1 MAPVLKTILKEILP
15 PEDISKLYSAFDI
28 IGSIIILKIPDSLNS
43 KKQIIADTILT
54 NVKSAKSVFAQTSG
68 VQGEYRI
75 RRLEHLAGDNSV
87 ITEYKEYGCRFKVNV
102 AKTYFSPR
110 LSTERMRVSK
120 MIKDNEIITNMF
132 AGVGTYSIL
141 IAKNNKSCKVY
152 SIDSNPIANELA
164 VINAKLNK
172 VQGQVIPIYGDAREV
187 IIRQLKGTSTR
198 VLMPLPEKAKE
209 FVDFAVM
216 ALKQNGGMVH
226 YFAHVKAPSKKLA
239 LDNAAL
245 DVEYAFV
252 NHDYKI
258 VSARV
263 VREVGPHLYQTV
275 SDIIVCKKCS

>member
-15 PEDISKLYSAFDI
+15 PGDISKLYSAFDI
-28 IGSIIILKIPDSLNS
+28 IGSIIIIKIPDSLNS
-43 KKQIIADTILT
+43 KKQIIADTILM
-54 NVKSAKSVFAQTSG
+54 NLKSAKSVFAQTSA
-68 VQGEYRI
+68 VQGDYRI

-87 ITEYKEYGCRFKVNV
+87 ITEYKEHGCRFKVDV
-102 AKTYFSPR
+102 TKTYFSPR

-120 MIKDNEIITNMF
+120 MITDNEIITNMF

-152 SIDSNPIANELA
+152 SIDSNPVANELA
-164 VINAKLNK
+164 LINAKLNK
-172 VQGQVIPIYGDAREV
+172 VQGQVIPICGDAREV

-245 DVEYAFV
+245 DVRYAFV

-258 VSARV
+258 VSTRV
-263 VREVGPHLYQTV
+263 VREVGPRLYQTV
-275 SDIIVCKKCS
+275 SDIIVSKKCS

>member
-1 MAPVLKTILKEILP
+1 MAPILKTILKEILP

-28 IGSIIILKIPDSLNS
+28 IGSIIIIKIPDSLNL
-43 KKQIIADTILT
+43 KKQIIADTILM
-54 NVKSAKSVFAQTSG
+54 NIKSAKSVFAQTSA
-68 VQGEYRI
+68 VQGDYRI

-87 ITEYKEYGCRFKVNV
+87 ITEYKEHGCRFKVDV
-102 AKTYFSPR
+102 TKTYFSPR

-120 MIKDNEIITNMF
+120 MITDNEIITNMF

-152 SIDSNPIANELA
+152 SIDSNPVANELA
-164 VINAKLNK
+164 LINAKLNK
-172 VQGQVIPIYGDAREV
+172 VQGQIIPICGDAREV

-216 ALKQNGGMVH
+216 ALKENGGTVH

-239 LDNAAL
+239 LDNAAV
-245 DVEYAFV
+245 DVKHAFI

-258 VSARV
+258 VSTRV
-263 VREVGPHLYQTV
+263 VREVGPRLYQTV
-275 SDIIVCKKCS
+275 SDIIVSKKCS

>member
-1 MAPVLKTILKEILP
+1 MAPILKTILKEILP

-28 IGSIIILKIPDSLNS
+28 IGSIIIIKIPDSLNS
-43 KKQIIADTILT
+43 KKQIIADTILM
-54 NVKSAKSVFAQTSG
+54 NIKSAKSVFAQTSA
-68 VQGEYRI
+68 VQGNYRI
-75 RRLEHLAGDNSV
+75 RRLEHLAGDKSV
-87 ITEYKEYGCRFKVNV
+87 ITEYKEHGCRFKVDV
-102 AKTYFSPR
+102 TKTYFSPR

-120 MIKDNEIITNMF
+120 MITDNEIITNMF

-152 SIDSNPIANELA
+152 SIDSNPVANELA
-164 VINAKLNK
+164 FINTKLNK
-172 VQGQVIPIYGDAREV
+172 VQGQVMPICGDAREV

-216 ALKQNGGMVH
+216 ALKENGGIVH

-245 DVEYAFV
+245 EVKYAFI

-258 VSARV
+258 ASTRV
-263 VREVGPHLYQTV
+263 VREVGPRLYQTV
-275 SDIIVCKKCS
+275 SDIIVSKKCS

>member
-15 PEDISKLYSAFDI
+15 PGDISKLYSAFDI
-28 IGSIIILKIPDSLNS
+28 IGSIIIIKIPDSLNS
-43 KKQIIADTILT
+43 KKQIIADTILM
-54 NVKSAKSVFAQTSG
+54 NLKSAKSVFAQTSA
-68 VQGEYRI
+68 VQGDYRI

-152 SIDSNPIANELA
+152 SIDSNPVANELA
-164 VINAKLNK
+164 LINAKLNK
-172 VQGQVIPIYGDAREV
+172 VQGQVIPICGDAREV

-275 SDIIVCKKCS
+275 SDIIVSKKCS

>member
-1 MAPVLKTILKEILP
+1 MAHILKTILKNVLP

-28 IGSIIILKIPDSLNS
+28 VGSIIILRIPDSLNS
-43 KKQIIADTILT
+43 RKHIIADTVLMNI
-54 NVKSAKSVFAQTSG
+54 KSAKSIFAQTSA
-68 VQGEYRI
+68 VQGDYRLRNLEY
-75 RRLEHLAGDNSV
+75 LAGVNCAT
-87 ITEYKEYGCRFKVNV
+87 TEHREHGCRFKVDV
-102 AKTYFSPR
+102 SKTYFSPR
-110 LSTERMRVSK
+110 LSTERMRISK
-120 MIKDNEIITNMF
+120 MITDNEIITNMF

-141 IAKNNKSCKVY
+141 IAKNNKSCMVY
-152 SIDSNPIANELA
+152 SIDSNPVANQLA
-164 VINAKLNK
+164 LINAKLNK
-172 VQGQVIPIYGDAREV
+172 VEERVKPICGDAREV
-187 IIRQLKGTSTR
+187 ITKQLKGTSTR

-258 VSARV
+258 VSTRV

-275 SDIIVCKKCS
+275 SDIIVSKKC